1 MKQISEGWRQIKRER
16 RLKKLKL
23 VGTIILGLLLFS
35 LWVAVSSLDRPS
47 FAKEQREELTE
58 KQIRPVVIL
67 TEVKIPPILEKISF
81 CESSG
86 KHFDGNGEVLR
97 GEIDPRDTGK
107 FQISSFYFGDAAEAI
122 ELDLEDPEDNEKMA
136 LWIFNNYGSVPWV
149 KSFDC
154 WNRL

>member
-97 GEIDPRDTGK
+97 GKVDKDDTGVL
-107 FQISSFYFGDAAEAI
+107 QINLRYHAKEAKKI
-122 ELDLEDPEDNEKMA
+122 GYDLMTEEGNWGYGKYLLE
-136 LWIFNNYGSVPWV
+136 NYGTKFWLA
-149 KSFDC
+149 SFEC
-154 WNRL
+154 WSKK